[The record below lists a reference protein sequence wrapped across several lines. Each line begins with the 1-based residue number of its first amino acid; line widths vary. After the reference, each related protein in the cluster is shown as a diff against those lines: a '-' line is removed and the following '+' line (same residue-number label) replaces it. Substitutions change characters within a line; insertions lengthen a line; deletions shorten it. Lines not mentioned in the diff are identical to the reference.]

1 MTKPTT
7 VAWMTCA
14 VLAMYGSAHA
24 QNPHNNAR
32 KDPGHGADAR
42 ASPTRPV
49 EITPYVLM
57 GPALASGV
65 GTAVRWPIG
74 SRFALELETE
84 LKHAEVTA
92 VNVALSLVYDLPA
105 MGQVTP
111 YVAGG
116 VGLERFG
123 KAFYQPDGRPLLGN
137 AMGLTVNAGGGVRVP
152 VNDRWGVRSDA
163 RWIYGSGRDA
173 PDQWR
178 IYNGAT
184 LGVGGKR

>member
-7 VAWMTCA
+7 LAWMTCA
-14 VLAMYGSAHA
+14 VLAVHGSAHA
-24 QNPHNNAR
+24 QNASN
-32 KDPGHGADAR
+32 GADDR
-42 ASPTRPV
+42 ASPGRPI

-57 GPALASGV
+57 GSPSASGV
-65 GTAVRWPIG
+65 GAAVRWPIG
-74 SRFALELETE
+74 SRLGVELETE
-84 LKHAEVTA
+84 LKRAEITA

-105 MGQVTP
+105 IGPVTP
-111 YVAGG
+111 YVAAG

-123 KAFYQPDGRPLLGN
+123 KAIYRPDGKPLLGSDT
-137 AMGLTVNAGGGVRVP
+137 GLTVNAGGGIRVP

-163 RWIYGSGRDA
+163 RWLYGSGRDA